1 LFCFCVWKGL
11 LFEHEEGFEC
21 QAAHINLTFEHENTS
36 VTGHDGQKG
45 SNIFQAHLN
54 KSIERSRTPKNRF
67 LVLDRPVPKGFIFKK
82 SVTELFLEV
91 WKELEIKKV
100 AVIGAGAMGTGIAYV
115 CAVKGYNVSIRDVN
129 EDLVKRGM
137 GKIREMIATGVNRGK
152 LTPREAEEIMKR
164 TKSTTDVA
172 EAVRDADLVIEAVF
186 EDMDLKKKVFKELDE
201 HCPPHTILASN
212 TSVLSITEMGSAT
225 KRPDKVVGLHFFNP
239 AYAMKL
245 IEVISGKETSEETRK
260 IGTDF
265 AVSLEKEPVQVKDTP
280 GFIVN
285 RILGAALG
293 EAIYLLEEGIAS
305 AKDIDR
311 ACMLGLNWPVGPIAL
326 ADFVGLDVVYHSG
339 EAVADALG
347 EDYLRKR
354 SKPSKLLEEKV
365 KAGHLGV
372 KTRKGFYEY

>member
-1 LFCFCVWKGL
+1 
-11 LFEHEEGFEC
+11 
-21 QAAHINLTFEHENTS
+21 
-36 VTGHDGQKG
+36 
-45 SNIFQAHLN
+45 
-54 KSIERSRTPKNRF
+54 
-67 LVLDRPVPKGFIFKK
+67 
-82 SVTELFLEV
+82 
-91 WKELEIKKV
+91 LEIKKV

-137 GKIREMIATGVNRGK
+137 GKMREMIATGVNRGK
-152 LTPREAEEIMKR
+152 LTPKEAEDIVKR
-164 TKSTTDVA
+164 TKGVTDVA
-172 EAVRDADLVIEAVF
+172 EAVRDADLVIEAIF
-186 EDMDLKKKVFKELDE
+186 ENLELKKKVFKELDE

-212 TSVLSITEMGSAT
+212 TSVLSVTEMGAAT

-260 IGTDF
+260 IATDF
-265 AVSLEKEPVQVKDTP
+265 AIAIEKEPVQVKDTP

-311 ACMLGLNWPVGPIAL
+311 ACVLGLNWPVGPIAL

-339 EAVADALG
+339 EAVSDALG

-354 SKPSKLLEEKV
+354 SQPSKLLEDKV
-365 KAGHLGV
+365 KAGQLGV

>member
-1 LFCFCVWKGL
+1 
-11 LFEHEEGFEC
+11 
-21 QAAHINLTFEHENTS
+21 
-36 VTGHDGQKG
+36 
-45 SNIFQAHLN
+45 
-54 KSIERSRTPKNRF
+54 
-67 LVLDRPVPKGFIFKK
+67 
-82 SVTELFLEV
+82 
-91 WKELEIKKV
+91 LEIKKV

-137 GKIREMIATGVNRGK
+137 GKMREMIATGVNRGK
-152 LTPREAEEIMKR
+152 LTPKDAEDIVKR
-164 TKSTTDVA
+164 TKGTTDVA
-172 EAVRDADLVIEAVF
+172 ESVRDADLVIEAVF
-186 EDMDLKKKVFKELDE
+186 EDLDLKKRVFKELDE
-201 HCPPHTILASN
+201 HSPPHTILASN
-212 TSVLSITEMGSAT
+212 TSVLSITEMGAAT
-225 KRPDKVVGLHFFNP
+225 KRADKVVGLHFFNP

-245 IEVISGKETSEETRK
+245 VEVISGKQTSEETRK
-260 IGTDF
+260 IATDF

-293 EAIYLLEEGIAS
+293 EAIYLLEEGVAS

-311 ACMLGLNWPVGPIAL
+311 ACVLGLNWPVGPIAL

-339 EAVADALG
+339 EAVTEALG

-354 SKPSKLLEEKV
+354 SQTSKLLEEKV

>member
-1 LFCFCVWKGL
+1 
-11 LFEHEEGFEC
+11 
-21 QAAHINLTFEHENTS
+21 
-36 VTGHDGQKG
+36 
-45 SNIFQAHLN
+45 
-54 KSIERSRTPKNRF
+54 
-67 LVLDRPVPKGFIFKK
+67 
-82 SVTELFLEV
+82 
-91 WKELEIKKV
+91 LEIRKV

-137 GKIREMIATGVNRGK
+137 GKMREMIATGVNRGK
-152 LTPREAEEIMKR
+152 LTPKDAEDIMKR

-186 EDMDLKKKVFKELDE
+186 EDLELKKKVFKELDE

-225 KRPDKVVGLHFFNP
+225 KRADKVVGLHFFNP

-245 IEVISGKETSEETRK
+245 IEVISGEQTSEETRK
-260 IGTDF
+260 IATDF

-305 AKDIDR
+305 GKDIDR
-311 ACMLGLNWPVGPIAL
+311 ACVLGLNWPVGPIAL

-339 EAVADALG
+339 EAVAKALG

-354 SKPSKLLEEKV
+354 SQPSKLLEEKV

>member
-1 LFCFCVWKGL
+1 
-11 LFEHEEGFEC
+11 
-21 QAAHINLTFEHENTS
+21 
-36 VTGHDGQKG
+36 
-45 SNIFQAHLN
+45 
-54 KSIERSRTPKNRF
+54 
-67 LVLDRPVPKGFIFKK
+67 
-82 SVTELFLEV
+82 
-91 WKELEIKKV
+91 LEIKNV

-115 CAVKGYNVSIRDVN
+115 CTVKGYNVSIRDIN
-129 EDLVKRGM
+129 DDLVKRGM
-137 GKIREMIATGVNRGK
+137 GKMREMIAAGVNRGK
-152 LTPREAEEIMKR
+152 LTPKEAEDIVKR
-164 TKSTTDVA
+164 TKGVTDVA
-172 EAVRDADLVIEAVF
+172 EAVGDADLVIEAVF
-186 EDMDLKKKVFKELDE
+186 EDLDLKKKVFKELDE

-212 TSVLSITEMGSAT
+212 TSVLSVTEMGSAT

-245 IEVISGKETSEETRK
+245 VEVISGKETSEETRK
-260 IGTDF
+260 IATDF
-265 AVSLEKEPVQVKDTP
+265 ATSLEKEPVQVKDTP

-311 ACMLGLNWPVGPIAL
+311 ACVLGLNWPVGPIAL

-339 EAVADALG
+339 EAVSDALG

-354 SKPSKLLEEKV
+354 SQPSKLLEEKV